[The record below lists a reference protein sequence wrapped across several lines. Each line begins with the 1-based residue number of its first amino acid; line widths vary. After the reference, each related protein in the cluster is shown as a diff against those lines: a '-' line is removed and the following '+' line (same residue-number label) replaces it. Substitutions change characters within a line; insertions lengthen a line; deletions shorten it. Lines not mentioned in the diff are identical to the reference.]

1 MKVLGLTGGIATGKS
16 VILEEIARRGY
27 PVYQADV
34 RAKALMETDEAI
46 QQALRALL
54 GAEAYLASGQ
64 LNRAYIAQRLFA
76 EPDLRAKVNAI
87 VHPRTLA
94 DFQGWVAARRAE
106 GYPAAF
112 KEAALTIEAGA
123 WQGLD
128 GLIVVQ
134 APWPLRLHRL
144 IQRDGLSREAAL
156 ARLVAQ
162 MPDWHKL
169 HYADFVCVNTG
180 HVPIPEIVDELLLS
194 FGLPL
199 SLQRA

>member
-27 PVYQADV
+27 PVYQADR

-54 GAEAYLASGQ
+54 GAEAYFASGQ
-64 LNRAYIAQRLFA
+64 LNRTYIAQRLFS

-87 VHPRTLA
+87 VHPRTIA
-94 DFQGWVAARRAE
+94 DFQAWVAARRAE

-128 GLIVVQ
+128 GLIVVY

-144 IQRDGLSREAAL
+144 MQRDGLSQEDAL
-156 ARLVAQ
+156 ARLTAQ

-180 HVPIPEIVDELLLS
+180 HVPIPELVDELLLS
-194 FGLPL
+194 FGLPPAP
-199 SLQRA
+199 QRA